1 MNENEQTRLSY
12 TELIIIAVVLGV
24 VAMRAVPRFTEAG
37 PESRVGELIDGV
49 QKMRIQLDLYRAQ
62 HCGSLPDVDSFAV
75 FQTAMTTKVGRYGPY
90 VKRIPTNPFN
100 NLNTVRFDGEPAGAG
115 IAGWRLDTETGLF
128 QADDSAAHAGL

>member
-1 MNENEQTRLSY
+1 MKEEQARWSY

-24 VAMRAVPRFTEAG
+24 VAMRAVPRFTEAS

-90 VKRIPTNPFN
+90 VRRIPANPFN

>member
-1 MNENEQTRLSY
+1 MEKEKARLSY

-37 PESRVGELIDGV
+37 LESRVGELIDGV

-75 FQTAMTTKVGRYGPY
+75 FQTAMTTKVGWYGPY

>member
-1 MNENEQTRLSY
+1 MEKEKARLSY

-24 VAMRAVPRFTEAG
+24 VAVRAVPRFTEAG
-37 PESRVGELIDGV
+37 LESRVGELIDGV

-62 HCGSLPDVDSFAV
+62 HCGCLPDVDSFAV

-90 VKRIPTNPFN
+90 VSKIPANPFN

-128 QADDSAAHAGL
+128 QADDSVAHAGL